1 MFKVQRNFMEDMS
14 DSIFDKQLIKSTD
27 RHIEF
32 FTRGQTPDTVTETN
46 MKDPGVF
53 QDMLFKIVAIQFR
66 LVGLEGAELLKYED
80 YFGLEFMITDR
91 SYLFIGVSDMDLI
104 GRRYF
109 ERKLLIPI
117 TISPYENFKVVLH
130 VGCEPEDFD
139 IVKGQISLVG
149 FKRLTMGRG

>member
-27 RHIEF
+27 RHVEF

-46 MKDPGVF
+46 MKDPSVF

-80 YFGLEFMITDR
+80 DFALDLIVVDHSILFMAISDME
-91 SYLFIGVSDMDLI
+91 FIGKRV
-104 GRRYF
+104 F
-109 ERKLLIPI
+109 ERKLLVPI
-117 TISPYENFKVVLH
+117 MLRPYEDFRVVVH
-130 VGCEPEDFD
+130 VGCQSDKFG
-139 IVKGQISLVG
+139 IVKGQVSLVG
-149 FKRLTMGRG
+149 FKKLVIERD